1 MAIGDSIRIKAG
13 HRYLKKMMLSLN
25 KRKAKLINI
34 NDAKSIALLFKIEDQ
49 ESYNYAAKFAKFIK
63 GEFGTKR
70 VFLLGYWDDKK
81 ENPSYL
87 VTRLDFD
94 FFTKKDLDW
103 KGIPTNVV
111 VENFLQEHFDILI
124 DLNNY
129 SNIPLRY
136 VVLKSNAHLKVGRMS
151 EENKPYFDMM
161 IANNETDFEEYCNQI
176 IKYLD
181 MVHVS

>member
-1 MAIGDSIRIKAG
+1 MAIGDNIRIKAG
-13 HRYLKKMMLSLN
+13 HRYLRKVMLSQT
-25 KRKAKLINI
+25 KRKARLINI
-34 NDAKSIALLFKIEDQ
+34 NDAKSIALLIKIDDQ
-49 ESYNYAAKFAKFIK
+49 DTYNNASKFVKFIK

-103 KGIPTNVV
+103 KGIPTNVI
-111 VENFLQEHFDILI
+111 VENFLHEQFDILI

-136 VVLKSNAHLKVGRMS
+136 VVMKSNANLKVGRNS
-151 EENKPYFDMM
+151 EENKPYFDLMV
-161 IANNETDFEEYCNQI
+161 ANNETNFEEYCNQI